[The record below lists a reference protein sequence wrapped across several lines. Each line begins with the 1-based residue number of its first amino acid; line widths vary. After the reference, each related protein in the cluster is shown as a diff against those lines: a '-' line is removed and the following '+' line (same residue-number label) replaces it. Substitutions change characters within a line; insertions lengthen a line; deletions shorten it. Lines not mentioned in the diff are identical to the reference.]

1 MYNLHKIKIHYL
13 YTFAYARIDFCH
25 ILAEFGRGVNCKF
38 CVVFYSL
45 QIDEYGK
52 PIVLKNSDGDHTTP
66 SVVMIESADNII
78 VGTEAKRTIEIE
90 PDKTIQFIKRKMG
103 KEKDTVKLNGIEY
116 HAPEISSM
124 ILKKIVKDANDE
136 LKQTGVIK
144 DGEEIKD
151 VVITCPAYFGMN
163 ERQATKTAGELAGLN
178 VLNIINEPTAAAI
191 SYGVSGGDKNETV
204 LVYDLGGGTFDI
216 TVMNIAGG
224 NISVV
229 CTGGDDQLGGKDWD
243 ECLMEYIEE
252 RYEEEN
258 GEDLSEDPETVAA
271 LYVDVETW
279 KKALTSREKV
289 NVSVNGPA
297 GRFREELT
305 REKYEELTRD
315 LLNRTKNLLDDIL
328 ATSAA
333 QGYPMASIDKV
344 LLVGGSSRMPQ
355 VAAMI
360 QGDYGITPVLSDP
373 DEAVAKGAAIY
384 AGNEK
389 AYNDFIQSEAAK
401 AGKTVEE
408 IKEDNL
414 VSGEIDKKFAVSMG
428 AGNSGGVKLKITNVL
443 SRTYGLST
451 YVDDAMKQLMI
462 RNMLMTNEK
471 LPATSTRSFYT
482 VSNNQTALDIE
493 IYESRSSDEIID
505 IDDRKPITN
514 IHMAFAGP
522 VSRNTEV
529 IITFALDNSGLLHIV
544 AEEQQ
549 YHSRLETTFQLSNQM
564 TDEEMHSASVRM
576 ASATIE

>member
-1 MYNLHKIKIHYL
+1 MSYV
-13 YTFAYARIDFCH
+13 FGID
-25 ILAEFGRGVNCKF
+25 LGTT
-38 CVVFYSL
+38 YSCISY
-45 QIDEYGK
+45 IDEYGK
-52 PIVLKNSDGDHTTP
+52 PVVLKNSDGDHTTP
-66 SVVMIESADNII
+66 SVVMVESADNII
-78 VGTEAKRTIEIE
+78 VGMEAKRTIEIE
-90 PDKTIQFIKRKMG
+90 PDKTVQFIKRKMG
-103 KEKDTVKLNGIEY
+103 KEKDVVKLNGTDY

-124 ILKKIVKDANDE
+124 ILKKIVNDANDE

-191 SYGVSGGDKNETV
+191 SYGVSGGDKDETV

-243 ECLMEYIEE
+243 ECLMEYIIE

-289 NVSVNGPA
+289 NISVNGPA

-305 REKYEELTRD
+305 REKYEELTVD
-315 LLNRTKNLLDDIL
+315 LLNRTKNLLNDVL
-328 ATSAA
+328 ATAEK
-333 QGYPMASIDKV
+333 QGYPMSKIDKV

-360 QGDYGITPVLSDP
+360 QRDYGVTAVLSDP

-389 AYNDFIQSEAAK
+389 AYNDFIQDEAAK
-401 AGKTVEE
+401 TGKTVEE

-414 VSGEIDKKFAVSMG
+414 VSGEIDKKFAISMG
-428 AGNSGGVKLKITNVL
+428 ASGSNGIKLNITNVL
-443 SRTYGLST
+443 SRTYGLGTRNKELQRDEIS
-451 YVDDAMKQLMI
+451 
-462 RNMLMTNEK
+462 NMLKINSK
-471 LPATSTRSFYT
+471 LPATKTDYFRT
-482 VSNNQTALDIE
+482 IRDNQPGIDLD
-493 IYESRSSDEIID
+493 IYESRSTDDVIQID
-505 IDDRKPITN
+505 GKTPLTSV
-514 IHMAFAGP
+514 HMAFMRP
-522 VSRNTEV
+522 VPEDTEV
-529 IITFALDNSGLLHIV
+529 IITFSLDNSGILHIL

-549 YHSRLETTFQLSNQM
+549 NHSKLDTTFQLSNQM
-564 TDEEMHSASVRM
+564 TDEELSRASIRM
-576 ASATIE
+576 SSATIE